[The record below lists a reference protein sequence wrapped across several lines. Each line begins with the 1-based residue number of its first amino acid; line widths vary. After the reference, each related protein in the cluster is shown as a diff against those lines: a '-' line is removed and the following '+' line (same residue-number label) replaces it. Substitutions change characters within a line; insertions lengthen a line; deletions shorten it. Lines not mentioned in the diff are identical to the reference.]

1 MEALHTLLVGQRAAY
16 GADTADMYL
25 RLLHCVSFQAVCVVI
40 PKQLYKMIWGPPL
53 LSLRWRSL
61 AAGPSPYCSMT
72 SRLRCV
78 QLINRPTAPS
88 PTLRWPSLMQCT
100 STWENPRP
108 SSSVPQVRQRGSP
121 TTKEKTLILQKMFN
135 DSVPLNTACLLVL
148 SRLLCF
154 ILHSHCVPVL
164 LPAHRG
170 GEAAAWD
177 RHTVDRWGCTEPESH
192 LTCAHVF

>member
-1 MEALHTLLVGQRAAY
+1 MALTLLICIWACCIVYHFELFA
-16 GADTADMYL
+16 
-25 RLLHCVSFQAVCVVI
+25 LL
-40 PKQLYKMIWGPPL
+40 PKTKKKQLYKMIRGRPL

-61 AAGPSPYCSMT
+61 AAGPSPYCLMT

-121 TTKEKTLILQKMFN
+121 TTKKKKVDPAKCLMIQSHWTQPVCSFCPDYCASFCTPTVSQSSYLHTVGEK
-135 DSVPLNTACLLVL
+135 
-148 SRLLCF
+148 
-154 ILHSHCVPVL
+154 L
-164 LPAHRG
+164 LPG
-170 GEAAAWD
+170 IDILWTGEAALNLN
-177 RHTVDRWGCTEPESH
+177 
-192 LTCAHVF
+192 LT